1 MTAPTVWTR
10 TKAKIAMQGKRKLTV
25 PALVSASAP
34 GIALQEGEWADF
46 KNSEGKKTLDI
57 SVGWKPF
64 VLATGAAVGPVIST
78 LEAASAYAVAVA
90 ALADWATMGPEAPP
104 PVYAKVMRLWYE
116 AADEPLTPEKEQVL
130 AKLEG
135 AAA

>member
-25 PALVSASAP
+25 PALVSTAAP

-46 KNSEGKKTLDI
+46 ARSEGKETLDI
-57 SVGWKPF
+57 RVGWKPF
-64 VLATGAAVGPVIST
+64 VLATGAAVGPVIDT
-78 LEAASAYAVAVA
+78 LEAASAYAVTVA
-90 ALADWATMGPEAPP
+90 ALADWSTTGPEVPP
-104 PVYAKVMRLWYE
+104 PIYAKVMRMWHE
-116 AADEPLTPEKEQVL
+116 AAGEPLTPEKEQAL
-130 AKLEG
+130 AEMEG